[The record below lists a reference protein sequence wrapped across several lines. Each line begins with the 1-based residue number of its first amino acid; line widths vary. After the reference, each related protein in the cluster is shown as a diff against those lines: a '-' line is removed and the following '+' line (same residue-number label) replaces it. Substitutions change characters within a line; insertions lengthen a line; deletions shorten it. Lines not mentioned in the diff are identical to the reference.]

1 VNLLSAVADGFVEV
15 RAHAG
20 RTVLQTLGVVLGVAS
35 VVSSM
40 GLFAGGRAQSLK
52 YYSQSGGILKVTVWP
67 QDVKTVKAT
76 ARERASRGLTIDDM
90 EAVRAS
96 VAGFELIEPVMERR
110 LEVRTATLTRQ
121 HDVSGVGPTYGALQE
136 LTVGRGRFINE
147 NDVAT
152 REAVCVLGANRA
164 RDFFGTLDPVGQKV
178 RLGDHLYTVVGEL
191 TYREFYWN
199 KRENYNSL
207 DWMNDFIIV
216 PVTTL
221 QARESGAGDRKI
233 NNIAL
238 RLVDRQA
245 AETALPALRRVL
257 LRRHGVEDFHVYAR
271 YERMQEMDQESQVY
285 DLTFKAVGLIS
296 LIVGGIV
303 VANILMA
310 SFRERVCEIGVRKA
324 VGAKGWHIAVQFLV
338 ESVVVSGIGG
348 ALGLALGV
356 GFVHVIAWLLD
367 QYAVLTPAMIAAAV
381 SCACGVGVV
390 SGFIP
395 AIVAA
400 RLDPVVAL
408 RYE

>member
-15 RAHAG
+15 RAHAA

-52 YYSQSGGILKVTVWP
+52 YYSQSGGVLKVTVYP
-67 QDVKTVKAT
+67 KDIRSVTTT

-90 EAVRAS
+90 EAVKAS
-96 VAGFELIEPVMERR
+96 VTGFDLIEPVMHRS
-110 LEVRTATLTRQ
+110 LQVRTATLTRAY
-121 HDVSGVGPTYGALQE
+121 DVTGVGSTYGQLQE
-136 LTVGRGRFINE
+136 LLVGGGRFINE
-147 NDVAT
+147 NDVAA

-164 RDFFGTLDPVGQKV
+164 REFFGTLDPVGQKI
-178 RLGDHLYTVVGEL
+178 RLGDHLYTVVGQL

-216 PVTTL
+216 PVTAL
-221 QARESGAGDRKI
+221 QGREAGAAERKI
-233 NNIAL
+233 GNIAL
-238 RLVDRQA
+238 RLVDRQT
-245 AETALPALRRVL
+245 AEKALPALRRVL
-257 LRRHGVEDFHVYAR
+257 LRRHGVEDFQVYAR
-271 YERMQEMDQESQVY
+271 YERMKEMDQQAQVY

-348 ALGLALGV
+348 ALGLAVGV

>member
-1 VNLLSAVADGFVEV
+1 MNLISAVADGFVEV

-52 YYSQSGGILKVTVWP
+52 YYSQSGGILKVTVFP
-67 QDVKTVKAT
+67 QDVRTVTTT

-90 EAVRAS
+90 EAVKAS
-96 VAGFELIEPVMERR
+96 VAGFELIEPVMERE
-110 LEVRTATLTRQ
+110 LQVRTATLTRQ
-121 HDVSGVGPTYGALQE
+121 HEVSGVGPTYGALQE
-136 LTVGRGRFINE
+136 LVVGSGRFINE

-164 RDFFGTLDPVGQKV
+164 RDFFGTLDPVGQKI
-178 RLGDHLYTVVGEL
+178 RLGDHLYTVVGAL
-191 TYREFYWN
+191 AYREFYWN

-221 QARESGAGDRKI
+221 QARESGAGDKKI

-238 RLVDRQA
+238 RLVDRKA

-271 YERMQEMDQESQVY
+271 YERMQEADQQAQVY

-367 QYAVLTPAMIAAAV
+367 QYAVLTPGMIAAAV

>member
-1 VNLLSAVADGFVEV
+1 MNLVSAVADGFVEV

-40 GLFAGGRAQSLK
+40 GLFAGGRAQSMS
-52 YYSQSGGILKVTVWP
+52 YYAQSGGVLKVTVYP
-67 QDVKTVKAT
+67 KDVRTVTTT
-76 ARERASRGLTIDDM
+76 ARERASRGLTIDDG
-90 EAVRAS
+90 EAIRAS
-96 VAGFELIEPVMERR
+96 VPGFELIEPVMTREM
-110 LEVRTATLTRQ
+110 EVRTATLTRRYE
-121 HDVSGVGPTYGALQE
+121 VTGVGPTYGALQE
-136 LTVGRGRFINE
+136 LNVDHGRFLTE

-152 REAVCVLGANRA
+152 RDAVCVLGANRA
-164 RDFFGTLDPVGQKV
+164 RDFFGTLDPVGQKI
-178 RLGDHLYTVVGEL
+178 RLGDHLYTVVGQL
-191 TYREFYWN
+191 AYREFYWN
-199 KRENYNSL
+199 KHENYNSL
-207 DWMNDFIIV
+207 GWMNDFIIV
-216 PVTTL
+216 PVTAL
-221 QARESGAGDRKI
+221 QARESGAGERKVG
-233 NNIAL
+233 AL
-238 RLVDRQA
+238 AMRLVDRPA
-245 AETALPALRRVL
+245 AETALPALRRIL
-257 LRRHGVEDFHVYAR
+257 MRRHGVEDFQVYAR
-271 YERMQEMDQESQVY
+271 YERMQEMDREWQVY

-348 ALGLALGV
+348 VLGLALGV
-356 GFVHVIAWLLD
+356 GFVHIIAWLLS
-367 QYAVLTPAMIAAAV
+367 QYAVLTPGMILAAV
-381 SCACGVGVV
+381 SCACGVGVI